1 MPNTCQTRAKHV
13 SNLCR
18 TCALHARQDIAF
30 YDRNKTGELMN
41 RLASDTTVIQSA
53 VTVNVSMG
61 LRFAAQAIVGIM
73 LIFLYSWKLS
83 LVRPATVLRAS

>member
-1 MPNTCQTRAKHV
+1 MPNPCRAH
-13 SNLCR
+13 
-18 TCALHARQDIAF
+18 APYARQDIAF